1 MHIINEDDIERV
13 EDFQNIARE
22 NEEISQVGEALGEDL
37 DFDDG
42 NEGTRLVAHQ
52 YIFHH

>member
-1 MHIINEDDIERV
+1 MEISADEDDIERV

-37 DFDDG
+37 GFDG